1 MATDLSIVF
10 LWWTQRKKIVDY
22 KLICDTDFELLFYRC
37 RWSTYPFTRMTAD
50 RHLSWDHWPLSC
62 CRRPIIHRSSNTRN
76 SGKDNI
82 QCAYFGFYHPAWEFI
97 WRRHQCRWRAA
108 NFDLCSALMAN
119 EQWEFFGIPH
129 LPCGAFVY
137 NDHLRGPLTLTPI
150 TERWQLSCH
159 YLFTT

>member
-1 MATDLSIVF
+1 MATDRSIVF
-10 LWWTQRKKIVDY
+10 LWWTQRKKFVDY

-37 RWSTYPFTRMTAD
+37 RWSTYPFTCMTAD

-76 SGKDNI
+76 HTV
-82 QCAYFGFYHPAWEFI
+82 CLFVCLGFYYPAREFI
-97 WRRHQCRWRAA
+97 WRRHHCRWRDA

-119 EQWEFFGIPH
+119 EQWEFFSIPH
-129 LPCGAFVY
+129 LPCGAVVY

-150 TERWQLSCH
+150 TERLSFH